1 MINDKNIKNKFNHCG
16 ICKSKINSLSIEEK
30 DYLRN
35 RFNDSDS
42 LKESIFRIKVGN
54 LEVKPLCPE
63 CGKPVKI
70 RYRVNNPLYKTCGNK
85 ECIHKRKSHGPEEA
99 NLIKYGV
106 KNQFQRPEIKE
117 QIMKHNLEVYG
128 CKSHMQNKEWMKRYE
143 EANLI
148 KYGVKNQ
155 FQRPEI
161 KEQIIKHNLEVYGVD
176 HFSKT
181 NIYKE
186 KMSKIASSKEFQEKR
201 NKTLTKNNTWN
212 KSKQEEYV
220 YKKLISK
227 FNNVKRQYYS
237 DLYPFKC
244 DFYINDLNL
253 YIEYNGSDLHN
264 DHPFTGSKDDL
275 IEIEKIKQKAAVIK
289 EKTGKNISRYDNKI
303 KIWTISDV
311 NKRNIAKINNLNYKE
326 FFNLKEFDN
335 WFNNLNI

>member
-1 MINDKNIKNKFNHCG
+1 MIG
-16 ICKSKINSLSIEEK
+16 
-30 DYLRN
+30 
-35 RFNDSDS
+35 
-42 LKESIFRIKVGN
+42 
-54 LEVKPLCPE
+54 
-63 CGKPVKI
+63 
-70 RYRVNNPLYKTCGNK
+70 
-85 ECIHKRKSHGPEEA
+85 
-99 NLIKYGV
+99 
-106 KNQFQRPEIKE
+106 
-117 QIMKHNLEVYG
+117 
-128 CKSHMQNKEWMKRYE
+128 
-143 EANLI
+143 
-148 KYGVKNQ
+148 
-155 FQRPEI
+155 
-161 KEQIIKHNLEVYGVD
+161 
-176 HFSKT
+176 
-181 NIYKE
+181 
-186 KMSKIASSKEFQEKR
+186 ASSHILDI
-201 NKTLTKNNTWN
+201 LTKNNTWN